1 MRWRRIYMT
10 NDEIQK
16 YTDEI
21 NKHKY
26 LCKCGKKVY
35 IGANREK
42 ALCGWCGNYV
52 FKNKEDEFKYRIN
65 ERLRNDK

>member
-1 MRWRRIYMT
+1 MRWNKNYMT
-10 NDEIQK
+10 KEELQR

-35 IGANREK
+35 IDRTREK
-42 ALCGWCGNYV
+42 ALCDWCHRYV
-52 FKNKEDEFKYRIN
+52 FKNKKDEVLYRIN
-65 ERLRNDK
+65 ERLKNNK